1 MRKVNHMA
9 RYAWTI
15 VLGAHT
21 GSRERE
27 VHELKEMGIMKDP
40 QDLDSLTKYL
50 RSHGGPVALG
60 LVTADCHCK
69 YCER

>member
-1 MRKVNHMA
+1 MA
-9 RYAWTI
+9 RHAWTL
-15 VLGAHT
+15 VLGANA

-27 VHELKEMGIMKDP
+27 VREFKEMGIMKDSE
-40 QDLDSLTKYL
+40 DLDSLTKYL

>member
-1 MRKVNHMA
+1 MRKTNDMA
-9 RYAWTI
+9 RQAWTL
-15 VLGAHT
+15 VLGTHT

-27 VHELKEMGIMKDP
+27 IQELKEMGIMTDP

-50 RSHGGPVALG
+50 RSHAGPVTLG